1 MSEQPTDNPPG
12 ESPAGD
18 SPFKELDNTTFQ
30 DRHEMD
36 PETLPPAPTLHDP
49 VLLRGEM
56 GFFQHLG
63 ELRRALIICAVAVL
77 VGAIVGFSYHEPLLA
92 LLQNQIQDVQFVIL
106 SPAEGFT
113 AMVRM
118 SILIGLFL
126 AVPVVLRE
134 IFWFVGP
141 ALERW
146 QRRALIPIIMLS
158 YLLFL
163 GGIAFAYFLLL
174 PLGLKFLIGF
184 TPAGIQ
190 PMLSIDRF
198 VGFAS
203 VLIFSTGLI
212 FQVPIIMLVLSI
224 FRIVQRALLV
234 AQRRY
239 AILVSFILAAVITPS
254 VDIMTQSLLAGTLII
269 LFELGL
275 MLMWLGERL
284 VGSKTP
290 EY

>member
-1 MSEQPTDNPPG
+1 MSENPFEELEHTVLKDELSDRQIADPDDL
-12 ESPAGD
+12 PA
-18 SPFKELDNTTFQ
+18 L
-30 DRHEMD
+30 
-36 PETLPPAPTLHDP
+36 DP

-63 ELRRALIICAVAVL
+63 ELRRALIVCAAAVL
-77 VGAIVGFSYHEPLLA
+77 LGAMAGFYFHQPLLS
-92 LLQNQIQDVQFVIL
+92 LLRSQIQKDVQFVIV

-113 AMVRM
+113 AVVRM

-134 IFWFVGP
+134 IFWFIGP

-146 QRRALIPIIMLS
+146 QRRALIPIIVLS
-158 YLLFL
+158 YVLFL
-163 GGIAFAYFLLL
+163 GGVAFAYFLLL
-174 PLGLKFLIGF
+174 PLGLQFLIGF
-184 TPAGIQ
+184 TPEGIQ

-212 FQVPIIMLVLSI
+212 FQVPIIMLVLSV

-234 AQRRY
+234 SQRRY
-239 AILVSFILAAVITPS
+239 AVLISFVVAAVITPS
-254 VDIMTQSLLAGTLII
+254 VDIMTQSLLAGTLIV

-275 MLMWLGERL
+275 VLMWLGERL
-284 VGSKTP
+284 VGAKNTD
-290 EY
+290 Y

>member
-1 MSEQPTDNPPG
+1 MSENPFEELEHTVLKDELSDRQVADPDAL
-12 ESPAGD
+12 PA
-18 SPFKELDNTTFQ
+18 L
-30 DRHEMD
+30 
-36 PETLPPAPTLHDP
+36 DP

-63 ELRRALIICAVAVL
+63 ELRRALIVCAAAVL
-77 VGAIVGFSYHEPLLA
+77 LGAMAGFYFHQPLLS
-92 LLQNQIQDVQFVIL
+92 LLRSQIQKDVQFVIV

-113 AMVRM
+113 AVVRM

-134 IFWFVGP
+134 IFWFIGP

-146 QRRALIPIIMLS
+146 QRRALIPIIVLS
-158 YLLFL
+158 YVLFL
-163 GGIAFAYFLLL
+163 GGVAFAYFLLL
-174 PLGLKFLIGF
+174 PLGLQFLIGF
-184 TPAGIQ
+184 TPEGIQ

-212 FQVPIIMLVLSI
+212 FQVPIIMLVLSV

-234 AQRRY
+234 SQRRY
-239 AILVSFILAAVITPS
+239 AVLISFIVAAVITPS
-254 VDIMTQSLLAGTLII
+254 VDIMTQSLLAGTLIV

-275 MLMWLGERL
+275 VLMWLGERL
-284 VGSKTP
+284 VGVKNTD
-290 EY
+290 Y

>member
-1 MSEQPTDNPPG
+1 MSHSQEPFEDLET
-12 ESPAGD
+12 PA
-18 SPFKELDNTTFQ
+18 FK
-30 DRHEMD
+30 DRHHVDPDDLPTVVMD
-36 PETLPPAPTLHDP
+36 DEW
-49 VLLRGEM
+49 LRGEM

-63 ELRRALIICAVAVL
+63 ELRRALIICAVAVFM
-77 VGAIVGFSYHEPLLA
+77 GAIGGFYFHEPLLT
-92 LLQNQIQDVQFVIL
+92 LLRAQIQDVQFVIV

-113 AMVRM
+113 AVVRM

-146 QRRALIPIIMLS
+146 QRRALIPIVFLS

-163 GGIAFAYFLLL
+163 GGVAFAYFLLL

-184 TPAGIQ
+184 TPQGIQ

-198 VGFAS
+198 VGFSS

-212 FQVPIIMLVLSI
+212 FQVPIIMLVLGL
-224 FRIVQRALLV
+224 FRMVQRSYLV

-239 AILVSFILAAVITPS
+239 AILISFVVAAVITPS
-254 VDIMTQSLLAGTLII
+254 VDIMTQSLLAGTLIV

-275 MLMWLGERL
+275 VLMWMAERFTF
-284 VGSKTP
+284 SKNT
-290 EY
+290 EN

>member
-1 MSEQPTDNPPG
+1 MSHSEEKSEDLSPT
-12 ESPAGD
+12 SL
-18 SPFKELDNTTFQ
+18 K
-30 DRHEMD
+30 DRHAID
-36 PETLPPAPTLHDP
+36 PDELPTVSLDSEW
-49 VLLRGEM
+49 LRGEM

-63 ELRRALIICAVAVL
+63 ELRRALIICAFAVFL
-77 VGAIVGFSYHEPLLA
+77 GAIGGFYFHEPLLN
-92 LLQNQIQDVQFVIL
+92 LLRAQIQDVQFVIV

-113 AMVRM
+113 AVVRM

-146 QRRALIPIIMLS
+146 QRRALIPIVFLS

-163 GGIAFAYFLLL
+163 GGVAFAYFLLL

-184 TPAGIQ
+184 TPEGIQ

-198 VGFAS
+198 VGFSS

-212 FQVPIIMLVLSI
+212 FQVPIIMLVLAL
-224 FRIVQRALLV
+224 FRMVQRAYLV
-234 AQRRY
+234 SQRRY
-239 AILVSFILAAVITPS
+239 AILISFVLAAVITPS
-254 VDIMTQSLLAGTLII
+254 VDIMTQSLLAGTLIV

-275 MLMWLGERL
+275 VLMWLAERL
-284 VGSKTP
+284 TFSKST
-290 EY
+290 EN

>member
-1 MSEQPTDNPPG
+1 MTHSED
-12 ESPAGD
+12 
-18 SPFKELDNTTFQ
+18 PFEDLSTTAFK
-30 DRHEMD
+30 DRHQVD
-36 PETLPPAPTLHDP
+36 PDDLPSVSLD
-49 VLLRGEM
+49 VEWVRGEM

-63 ELRRALIICAVAVL
+63 ELRRALIICAVAVF
-77 VGAIVGFSYHEPLLA
+77 VGAICGFYFHEPLLN
-92 LLQNQIQDVQFVIL
+92 LLRAQIQGVQFVIV

-113 AMVRM
+113 AVVRM

-134 IFWFVGP
+134 VLWFVGP

-146 QRRALIPIIMLS
+146 QRRALIPIVFLS

-163 GGIAFAYFLLL
+163 GGVAFSYFLLL

-184 TPAGIQ
+184 TPEGIQ

-198 VGFAS
+198 VGFSS

-212 FQVPIIMLVLSI
+212 FQVPIIMLVLGL
-224 FRIVQRALLV
+224 FRIVQRIYLA

-239 AILVSFILAAVITPS
+239 AILISFVVAAVITPS
-254 VDIMTQSLLAGTLII
+254 VDIMTQSLLAGTLIV

-275 MLMWLGERL
+275 VLMWIAERFRF
-284 VGSKTP
+284 SKNI
-290 EY
+290 EN

>member
-1 MSEQPTDNPPG
+1 MSKNPF
-12 ESPAGD
+12 E
-18 SPFKELDNTTFQ
+18 ELEHTVLKDEVS
-30 DRHEMD
+30 DRQVAD
-36 PETLPPAPTLHDP
+36 PDDLPVLDP

-63 ELRRALIICAVAVL
+63 ELRRALIVCAAAVL
-77 VGAIVGFSYHEPLLA
+77 LGAMAGFYFHQPLLS
-92 LLQNQIQDVQFVIL
+92 LLRSQIQKDVQFVIV

-113 AMVRM
+113 AVVRM

-134 IFWFVGP
+134 IFWFIGP

-146 QRRALIPIIMLS
+146 QRRALIPIIVLS
-158 YLLFL
+158 YVLFL
-163 GGIAFAYFLLL
+163 GGVAFAYFLLL
-174 PLGLKFLIGF
+174 PLGLQFLIGF
-184 TPAGIQ
+184 TPEGIQ

-212 FQVPIIMLVLSI
+212 FQVPIIMLVLSV

-239 AILVSFILAAVITPS
+239 AVLISFIVAAVITPS
-254 VDIMTQSLLAGTLII
+254 VDIMTQSLLAGTLIV

-275 MLMWLGERL
+275 VLMWLGERL
-284 VGSKTP
+284 VGVKNTD
-290 EY
+290 Y

>member
-1 MSEQPTDNPPG
+1 MSENPFEELEHTVLKDELSDRQVADPDDL
-12 ESPAGD
+12 PA
-18 SPFKELDNTTFQ
+18 L
-30 DRHEMD
+30 
-36 PETLPPAPTLHDP
+36 DP

-63 ELRRALIICAVAVL
+63 ELRRALIVCAAAVL
-77 VGAIVGFSYHEPLLA
+77 LGAMAGFYFHQPLLS
-92 LLQNQIQDVQFVIL
+92 LLRSQIQKDVQFVIV

-113 AMVRM
+113 AVVRM

-134 IFWFVGP
+134 IFWFIGP

-146 QRRALIPIIMLS
+146 QRRALIPIIVLS
-158 YLLFL
+158 YVLFL
-163 GGIAFAYFLLL
+163 GGVAFAYFLLL
-174 PLGLKFLIGF
+174 PLGLQFLIGF
-184 TPAGIQ
+184 TPEGIQ

-212 FQVPIIMLVLSI
+212 FQVPIIMLVLSV

-234 AQRRY
+234 SQRRY
-239 AILVSFILAAVITPS
+239 AVLISFIVAAVITPS
-254 VDIMTQSLLAGTLII
+254 VDIMTQSLLAGTLIV

-275 MLMWLGERL
+275 VLMWLGERL
-284 VGSKTP
+284 VGVKNTD
-290 EY
+290 Y